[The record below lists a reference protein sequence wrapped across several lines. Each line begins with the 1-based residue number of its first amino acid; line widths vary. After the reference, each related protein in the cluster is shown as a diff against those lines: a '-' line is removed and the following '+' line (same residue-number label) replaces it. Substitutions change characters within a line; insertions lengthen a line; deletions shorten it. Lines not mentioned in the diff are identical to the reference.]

1 MDQAPPRPECPGCQ
15 LSLALPIATA
25 LHFPGRISSD
35 DEGGMIEVKK
45 LRPMF
50 FGEVSGVDLRRTTVT
65 NLAPTLDRAL
75 ST

>member
-1 MDQAPPRPECPGCQ
+1 
-15 LSLALPIATA
+15 
-25 LHFPGRISSD
+25 
-35 DEGGMIEVKK
+35 MIEVKK

-75 ST
+75 SA